1 MKAAKWSMVKCLGY
15 RHVELLPIDL
25 LKIPW
30 QKGWCARGGEACKG
44 QGWSGRQEL
53 RFWAF
58 SHANTSSQRQPY
70 NFNHIKF
77 ALSRESK
84 ARLLPSGFSYQHTT
98 QHHPPPLPP
107 SQTDPPLHT
116 ATVFAC
122 LFVMNI
128 CKLCLEFSVQTN
140 LKTVAHSSK
149 INTWATTRTAQRR
162 RQPRPHP
169 PVQRPP
175 LVSRVFFFLV

>member
-1 MKAAKWSMVKCLGY
+1 MKGTIYFSQHGVYKLKDLYTKLRDFFNFRRKGSLPTLLHTYGQRMLKAAKWSMVKCLGY

-84 ARLLPSGFSYQHTT
+84 ARLLPSGFMHIETKWV
-98 QHHPPPLPP
+98 LA
-107 SQTDPPLHT
+107 LR
-116 ATVFAC
+116 
-122 LFVMNI
+122 I
-128 CKLCLEFSVQTN
+128 RSVAAKAN
-140 LKTVAHSSK
+140 
-149 INTWATTRTAQRR
+149 
-162 RQPRPHP
+162 
-169 PVQRPP
+169 
-175 LVSRVFFFLV
+175 